1 MPRERLPD
9 SGILN
14 PAAPSAEPSQPS
26 QPPMNLADITSHL
39 DAYLRIAEIPDSDR
53 ALNGLQ
59 VENAGSVERIVAAV
73 DASQASIEHAAAKG
87 RGTLLLVHHGLF
99 WDGNLALT
107 GRRYRRLA
115 TAIRGDVAVYSAH
128 NPLDLHPEVG
138 NNPVLAAQLGIPV
151 EKWWGEYHGVNIG
164 VLGTVDLARDD
175 LADRFRRLLGG
186 RVQVIPGG
194 PERCRRVGI
203 ITGGAGMM
211 IAAARD
217 AGCDTFI
224 TGEGTH
230 HTWFD
235 AMEGGINVLYGGHY
249 ATETMGVKAL
259 AEKLGHSFG
268 LPWTFFDLPTGR

>member
-1 MPRERLPD
+1 
-9 SGILN
+9 
-14 PAAPSAEPSQPS
+14 
-26 QPPMNLADITSHL
+26 MNLTDITCHL
-39 DAYLRIAEIPDSDR
+39 DEYLRIATVPDSDR

-59 VENAGSVERIVAAV
+59 VENSGAVERIVAAV
-73 DASQASIEHAAAKG
+73 DASQASIEFAAARG

-99 WDGNLALT
+99 WDGNLPLT
-107 GRRYRRLA
+107 GRRHRRLA
-115 TAIRGDVAVYSAH
+115 AALRGDVAVYSAH

-138 NNPVLAAQLGIPV
+138 NNPLLAARLGIPV
-151 EKWWGEYHGVNIG
+151 EEWWGAYQGVPIG
-164 VLGTVDLARDD
+164 VLGTVDLPREE
-175 LADRFRRLLGG
+175 LADRLRRVLVG
-186 RVQVIPGG
+186 RVQLIPGG

-203 ITGGAGMM
+203 VTGGAGMM

-217 AGCDTFI
+217 AGCDTFV

-249 ATETMGVKAL
+249 ATETLGVKAL
-259 AEKLGHSFG
+259 AEKLGGSFG